1 MHKDK
6 YQMKKFN
13 TTGVC
18 IPSKH
23 YMADISGTAQE
34 IKKLADDGK
43 YFMISR
49 PRQYGKTTTLTALTQ
64 TLADQYDVI
73 SIDFQDV
80 TSADFENES
89 EFTKRLAQLLCDI
102 RDSMEIPVPDA
113 CYDRFQKLAGTGE
126 KVKLNDIFRIFDSWC
141 KENAKPV
148 VLIIDEADTAANHQ
162 VFWDFLGKMR
172 SGYIKRETNANYR
185 TFQSVIL
192 AGVTDVRHL
201 SPLDEIKEYSPWNIA
216 ADFTV
221 DMSLSEDGIKGML
234 NEYEEDHHTGMDT
247 EAVAKT
253 IREYTSGYPFLT
265 SRICQLVDE
274 EVTRTMNPAEAWTDK
289 GINQAVSLL
298 LSENNPLF
306 ESLAE
311 KLNSYPELK
320 AAIRRILMEGTKLTY
335 NAQQDAISEMEMY
348 GLIRNDHGTVM
359 IANRIFETMLHNLF
373 LSDDELKKHVLS
385 QTGEYN

>member
-1 MHKDK
+1 MTK
-6 YQMKKFN
+6 
-13 TTGVC
+13 G
-18 IPSKH
+18 
-23 YMADISGTAQE
+23 
-34 IKKLADDGK
+34 
-43 YFMISR
+43 
-49 PRQYGKTTTLTALTQ
+49 LT
-64 TLADQYDVI
+64 
-73 SIDFQDV
+73 
-80 TSADFENES
+80 
-89 EFTKRLAQLLCDI
+89 QLLCDT
-102 RDSMEIPVPDA
+102 RDSMEIHVPDA

-162 VFWDFLGKMR
+162 VFWDFLGKLR

-185 TFQSVIL
+185 AFQSVIL

-274 EVTRTMNPAEAWTDK
+274 EVTKTMNPAEAWTDK

-298 LSENNPLF
+298 LSENNTLF
-306 ESLAE
+306 YSLTE

-320 AAIRRILMEGTKLTY
+320 AAIRRILIEGTKLTY

-359 IANRIFETMLHNLF
+359 IANRIFEKMLHNLF

-385 QTGEYN
+385 QTCEYN